1 MHHEVLQGVAMSFH
15 RQIIADKKIPAAPEA
30 GVAAHGQNL
39 AMAGPDDTRFETV
52 FALIR
57 QTTGA
62 THVCAQFN
70 GDAPLPVPAG
80 LDCLEAPLMQQSQRI
95 GTLRAFATSFAPN
108 AEALLSS
115 FAALVVDHAALW
127 LEAHRDALTGAM
139 TRRAFADDLTRALSE
154 NRRDGTEYS
163 LIMFDL
169 DNFKA
174 INDSFGH
181 AAGDAVLRTVGAAVQ
196 AELRLEDRFGRLG
209 GEEFGVLVAA
219 DADTALDIAERVRV
233 AIEQAVAPECPD
245 VRFTASMGVAECD
258 IDCDTVDTLM
268 AQADARLYAAKAS
281 GRNAVRGTKALTR
294 KRHIN

>member
-1 MHHEVLQGVAMSFH
+1 MSFH
-15 RQIIADKKIPAAPEA
+15 RQIIAEKKIH
-30 GVAAHGQNL
+30 AAHEGGAVADGRTQ
-39 AMAGPDDTRFETV
+39 ATGGPDDARFDTV
-52 FALIR
+52 FSLIR
-57 QTTGA
+57 QITGA
-62 THVCAQFN
+62 TYVCAQFN

-80 LDCLEAPLMQQSQRI
+80 LDCLEAPLMQHAQRI
-95 GTLRAFATSFAPN
+95 GTLRAFASSFAPN
-108 AEALLSS
+108 TQALLYS

-127 LEAHRDALTGAM
+127 TEAHRDALTGAM
-139 TRRAFADDLTRALSE
+139 TRRAFADDLTRAISE
-154 NRRDGTEYS
+154 NRRDGAHYS

-174 INDSFGH
+174 INDNFGH
-181 AAGDAVLRTVGAAVQ
+181 AAGDAVLRTVGVAVQ

-219 DADTALDIAERVRV
+219 DADTALEIAERIRV

-245 VRFTASMGVAECD
+245 VGFTASLGVAECD
-258 IDCDTVDTLM
+258 VDCDTVDALM
-268 AQADARLYAAKAS
+268 ALADARLYAAKAS